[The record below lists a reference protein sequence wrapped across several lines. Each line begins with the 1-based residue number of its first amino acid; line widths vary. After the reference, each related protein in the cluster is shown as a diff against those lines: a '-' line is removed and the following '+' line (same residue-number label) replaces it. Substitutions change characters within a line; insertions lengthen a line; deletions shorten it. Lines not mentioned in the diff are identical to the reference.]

1 MVNTCE
7 RLINVVRVNKPKM
20 LTGLSQKAL
29 RRVEEVPLLLSWTQ
43 KRRRRRK
50 RTCPILLSLW
60 NMVSPSLSHMGRQP
74 QGRPKERWV
83 KESGE
88 SEGHPVTGWIEGA
101 TSPRAKASR
110 LPLSL
115 S

>member
-1 MVNTCE
+1 MVNRGE

-29 RRVEEVPLLLSWTQ
+29 RWVEELPFLLSWTH
-43 KRRRRRK
+43 KRRRRRE
-50 RTCPILLSLW
+50 RTCPIRLSLR
-60 NMVSPSLSHMGRQP
+60 NMVSPSFSHMGRQP

-83 KESGE
+83 EESGA
-88 SEGHPVTGWIEGA
+88 SEGPLVIGGIEGA

-110 LPLSL
+110 LPLGL